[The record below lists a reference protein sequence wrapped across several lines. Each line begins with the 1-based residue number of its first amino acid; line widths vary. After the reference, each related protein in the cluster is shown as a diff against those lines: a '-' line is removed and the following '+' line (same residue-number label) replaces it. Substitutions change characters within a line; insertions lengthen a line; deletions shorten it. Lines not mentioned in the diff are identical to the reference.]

1 MPNLTFEETELL
13 CISSGETRA
22 ERLAFLEQ
30 MKAYLPDE
38 ETELKILVDAVIS
51 KLTQM
56 TDTQFE
62 ELKPT
67 LLSDFDEQE
76 EAN

>member
-1 MPNLTFEETELL
+1 MPTFTFEETELL
-13 CISSGETRA
+13 CMSSGKTRA
-22 ERLAFLEQ
+22 ERLAVLER
-30 MKAYLPDE
+30 MKAYLPDDE
-38 ETELKILVDAVIS
+38 IELKMLVDTVIS

-67 LLSDFDEQE
+67 LRSDFDEQE
-76 EAN
+76 EAD